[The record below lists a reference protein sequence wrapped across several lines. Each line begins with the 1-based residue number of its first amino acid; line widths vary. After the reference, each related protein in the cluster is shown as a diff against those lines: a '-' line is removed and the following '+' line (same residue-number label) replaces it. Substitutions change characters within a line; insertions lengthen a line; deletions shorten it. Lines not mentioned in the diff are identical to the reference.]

1 MIMMSAEK
9 VYKEMMAYYRITGRV
24 MEQNVFVSY
33 IAKKFET
40 KDIIDGLI
48 MFNDFLDEQRV
59 EV

>member
-1 MIMMSAEK
+1 MSAEQ
-9 VYKEMMAYYRITGRV
+9 VYEEMMAYYRITGRV

-48 MFNDFLDEQRV
+48 MFNDYLDDRREK
-59 EV
+59 EGA

>member
-1 MIMMSAEK
+1 MSAEQ
-9 VYKEMMAYYRITGRV
+9 VYEEMMAYYRITGRV

-59 EV
+59 EG